1 MRSINCKIGI
11 LFLVLTSIILVSL
24 FLTGCATAPSS
35 KKPAEALSTKLIK
48 IKTRPGV
55 TQKFILTKP
64 ENPVASVILFAGGHG
79 HLKLKSFFG
88 KPSVNWGSNIFVVR
102 TREDFAKQGLI
113 VALVDA
119 PSDKKSGGQ
128 GPKGGL
134 NTMSKNNEM
143 FRMSNEHAQDIK
155 AVISYLKNEA
165 NIPVWLVGTSFG
177 TFSAANGAIRIR
189 GGIDG
194 LVLTS
199 TMSRGHATWTTKIQ
213 KGVLAMGLDKI
224 IVPSLIVSHKGD
236 KCFAT
241 PASDAPKI
249 KEAIVN
255 SPKVET
261 MYFTGGKRAIEN
273 ECWGLSA
280 HGFYGIEKQVVSSIV
295 DFIKANS
302 K

>member
-1 MRSINCKIGI
+1 MRFVNCKIVI
-11 LFLVLTSIILVSL
+11 LFFTSIILLALVITVCS
-24 FLTGCATAPSS
+24 AAPSS
-35 KKPAEALSTKLIK
+35 KEPAEALSNKLVK

-55 TQKFILTKP
+55 TQKFILIKP
-64 ENPVASVILFAGGHG
+64 VHPVASVILFAGGKG
-79 HLKLKSFFG
+79 TLQLSSFLG
-88 KPSVNWGSNIFVVR
+88 KPILNDRDKNIFVVR
-102 TREDFAKQGLI
+102 TREDFAEQGLM

-119 PSDKKSGGQ
+119 PSDKMSGGPGQ
-128 GPKGGL
+128 KGGL
-134 NTMSKNNEM
+134 NTMSKDNEM

-189 GGIDG
+189 DGIDG

-199 TMSRGHATWTTKIQ
+199 TMSRGPATWPEIQ
-213 KGVLAMGLDKI
+213 KGVIGMGLDKI
-224 IVPSLIVSHKGD
+224 IVPTLIVSHKDD

-280 HGFYGIEKQVVSSIV
+280 HGFYGIEKQVVTAIV
-295 DFIKANS
+295 NFIKANS